1 MLSIPSQNDKFFS
14 PTGRVY
20 SKKQTRVTGTQHIF
34 KSGLVKILLL
44 CRINLL
50 NSVNKKKKHVRKFD
64 VRSHMTQKLPEIG
77 VYFNILAM
85 PI

>member
-20 SKKQTRVTGTQHIF
+20 SKKKTRVTGTQHI
-34 KSGLVKILLL
+34 L

-50 NSVNKKKKHVRKFD
+50 NSVNQKTKHVRKFD